1 METCAVCCDKFNKSN
16 HKKVSCPFCDF
27 ESCKKCTQYYILSS
41 LEDPH
46 CMKCKHEL
54 NREFIDS
61 FCTKR
66 FRNVEYKKHRE
77 KVLLERE
84 KIRIP
89 ETQPEVERIIKLREL
104 RTNYHSLLNVL
115 ASIEIDK
122 QNTIS
127 EGNIDLTY
135 YEEREYEARVLLEEI
150 TDEINRLRYMNV
162 DQEEN
167 KRNFIRMC
175 PAENCRGFIDEEWK
189 CGLCKQTFCKHCNE
203 CMNTNHECDPETVKT
218 MKLINRDTRPCPKCS
233 TMIHKIDGCAQM
245 WCTSC
250 NTAFDWRSGK
260 IVVGRIHNPHYFEF
274 KQRSREHG
282 DIPCGGRPSYSELN
296 TLHASDE
303 ILDICVVLHNIDRE
317 LMYKY
322 GDIYD
327 EDNFRLRI
335 QYMLNTISE
344 EEFKIELQRRDK
356 QKDKYTDIRNIY
368 EMFTNSCGDFL
379 RQWVLDTSID
389 IIPTIKE
396 LVLYS
401 NSVISKIRNRYNSS
415 TPAFIFLLEP

>member
-1 METCAVCCDKFNKSN
+1 
-16 HKKVSCPFCDF
+16 
-27 ESCKKCTQYYILSS
+27 
-41 LEDPH
+41 
-46 CMKCKHEL
+46 MKCKHEL
-54 NREFIDS
+54 NRGFIDS

-389 IIPTIKE
+389 IMPTIKE

>member
-1 METCAVCCDKFNKSN
+1 MDTCTVCCDKFNKSN
-16 HKKVSCPFCDF
+16 HKKVTCPFCDF
-27 ESCKKCTQYYILSS
+27 ESCKKCNQVYMLSS
-41 LEDPH
+41 MENPH

-66 FRNVEYKKHRE
+66 FRNIEYKKHRE
-77 KVLLERE
+77 NVLFERE

-89 ETQPEVERIIKLREL
+89 ETQPEVERIIKLRDL
-104 RTNYHSLLNVL
+104 RINYHATLNIL
-115 ASIEIDK
+115 ASIEIDR

-127 EGNIDLTY
+127 EGNLDLSY
-135 YEEREYEARVLLEEI
+135 YDEREYETRALLEDI
-150 TDEINRLRYMNV
+150 VDEINRLRYMNV

-175 PAENCRGFIDEEWK
+175 PTENCRGFIDEEWK
-189 CGLCKQTFCKHCNE
+189 CGLCKHTFCKHCNE
-203 CMNTNHECDPETVKT
+203 RMDQNHECDPETVKT

-245 WCTSC
+245 WCTNC

-260 IVVGRIHNPHYFEF
+260 IIVGRIHNPHYFEF
-274 KQRSREHG
+274 KKRSREHA
-282 DIPCGGRPSYSELN
+282 DIPCGGRPAYTELTDLN
-296 TLHASDE
+296 APDE
-303 ILDICVVLHNIDRE
+303 ILDVCLTLYKLDRE

-327 EDNFRLRI
+327 EDNFRLRVS
-335 QYMLNTISE
+335 YMLNNISE

-356 QKDKYTDIRNIY
+356 QNDKYTDIRNIY
-368 EMFTNSCGDFL
+368 EMFTNSCSDFL
-379 RQWVLDTSID
+379 RQWVLDTSKD
-389 IIPTIKE
+389 IMPTIKE
-396 LVLYS
+396 LVEYS
-401 NSVISKIRNRYNSS
+401 NSVIFKIRNRYNSA
-415 TPAFIFLLEP
+415 TPSFIFLPEP

>member
-1 METCAVCCDKFNKSN
+1 
-16 HKKVSCPFCDF
+16 
-27 ESCKKCTQYYILSS
+27 
-41 LEDPH
+41 
-46 CMKCKHEL
+46 MKCKHEL
-54 NREFIDS
+54 NRGFIDS

-303 ILDICVVLHNIDRE
+303 ILDICVVLHHIDRE

-344 EEFKIELQRRDK
+344 EEFKTELQRRDK

-389 IIPTIKE
+389 IMPTIKE

>member
-1 METCAVCCDKFNKSN
+1 
-16 HKKVSCPFCDF
+16 
-27 ESCKKCTQYYILSS
+27 
-41 LEDPH
+41 
-46 CMKCKHEL
+46 MKCKHEL

-389 IIPTIKE
+389 IMPTIKE

>member
-54 NREFIDS
+54 NRGFIDS

-389 IIPTIKE
+389 IMPTIKE

>member
-389 IIPTIKE
+389 IMPTIKE